1 MKFLKATKDNL
12 FFHIHPEGRAALR
25 MLVGHYPVMDAS
37 HFELSKFS
45 DPDEIEEDREFL
57 QQSLTEEQQINR
69 NQVRA
74 IIADTERFHE
84 TEGGFV
90 LRLSLAD
97 VELLLQA
104 LNDVRIGFWIRLGSP
119 DDGTEMELRSDPES
133 APLLAT
139 MQVCGFFQG
148 ALLDGLRRQKK
159 PSPLDDEGL
168 DPEIWN

>member
-1 MKFLKATKDNL
+1 MNFLKATKDNL
-12 FFHIHPEGRAALR
+12 FFHIPPEGKAALR
-25 MLVGHYPVMDAS
+25 MLVRNYPAMDAS

-45 DPDEIEEDREFL
+45 DPEEVEEDREFL
-57 QQSLTEEQQINR
+57 EQSLSEEQQSNR
-69 NQVRA
+69 SRVRA
-74 IIADTERFHE
+74 IIADKERFHE

-90 LRLSLAD
+90 MRLSLAD

-104 LNDVRIGFWIRLGSP
+104 LNDVRIGFWIRLDSP
-119 DDGTEMELRSDPES
+119 DDGLEMELRSDPKS

-148 ALLDGLRRQKK
+148 ALLDGLRRRKN
-159 PSPLDDEGL
+159 PSPEDDEGL